1 MIPHI
6 LLAIKWYQD
15 ILLIIDMHYKPLQTI
30 CRLQSIPTDNLQ
42 SIHMGIR
49 NKNLTQIFHFKNQ
62 NNQIIVHPFLCRL
75 KPIPVDGLQLILG
88 NYLLLIKQNYIGYK
102 EQPPQPLLRKQY
114 AEILNCQ
121 QKKIIGSAHASCELC
136 EIYTVQR
143 FGILLDSIN
152 NL

>member
-49 NKNLTQIFHFKNQ
+49 NKNLTQIFHFK
-62 NNQIIVHPFLCRL
+62 I
-75 KPIPVDGLQLILG
+75 
-88 NYLLLIKQNYIGYK
+88 
-102 EQPPQPLLRKQY
+102 
-114 AEILNCQ
+114 
-121 QKKIIGSAHASCELC
+121 KIIRLL
-136 EIYTVQR
+136 YTHFYVV
-143 FGILLDSIN
+143 
-152 NL
+152 